1 MTIFE
6 ATTNGLTFAVPTRRA
21 LLVGG
26 AVAAGVAFAASSDGT
41 VRRATLNTDGEK
53 TMGTITV
60 KDGTQIFYK
69 SWGEGQPIMFHH
81 GWPLSGDDWDTQ
93 MMFFAAEGF
102 RVVAHDRR
110 GHGRSSPSATGND
123 MDSYAADVAAV
134 AAQLGLQNAVHVGH
148 STGGGEVAR
157 YVARYGGNGRVAKA
171 VLIGAIPPVLMKTAA
186 NPDGVPA
193 AVIDGIRAAVAGNR
207 AQFYRDFPSGPFYGY
222 NRPGAVPS
230 QAVIDNWFR
239 QGMTGDIKAQYDCI
253 TAFSETDFTADLKAI
268 EQPVLVLHGED
279 DQIAPIAGTA
289 ARAVKLLRRGTLKSY
304 PGYPHGMATTHA
316 DVINAD
322 ILAFIRQ

>member
-1 MTIFE
+1 MTISE
-6 ATTNGLTFAVPTRRA
+6 AETNGLTFAVPTRRA
-21 LLVGG
+21 LPVGG
-26 AVAAGVAFAASSDGT
+26 AVAAGVALAASSDGA

-60 KDGTQIFYK
+60 KDGTSIFYK

-171 VLIGAIPPVLMKTAA
+171 VLIGAIPPVLMKAAA

-193 AVIDGIRAAVAGNR
+193 AVIDGIRTAVAGNR

-268 EQPVLVLHGED
+268 DQPVLVLHGED